1 LTDKEKFIVYM
12 SICELPNKKQEL
24 FLEALEDFSLQSVI
38 KSKIIETNLT
48 REEYHRFISNYD
60 IRTFETA
67 LSNME
72 KACIEILTVES
83 EKYPQKLFNL
93 PDRPL
98 VLYAK
103 GDLSLLNEKAIAVV
117 GTRSPSN
124 YGKVVTEK
132 FVGSLATAGF
142 VVVSGLCYG
151 VDEIAHKKTL
161 EVGGKT
167 IAVVGSGFNNIYPSI
182 NTNLSKEIAEKGLLL
197 SEYPPSFVAK
207 RYTFPRRNRI
217 VAGLSDGVLITE
229 AGKKSGTVHTKEYAL
244 EYGKDIF
251 AVPGGIFSDKSE
263 LTNELIKTAQAEC
276 TLSADEIIDFY
287 GMKRLAKKKTVEVSF
302 DEQTILS
309 ILSDGEKDVDFLAE
323 KSNIPINIL
332 NSCLTTLEIRGL
344 IRRLPAKT
352 YSLI

>member
-1 LTDKEKFIVYM
+1 MTDKEKFIVYM

-142 VVVSGLCYG
+142 VIVSGLCYG

-197 SEYPPSFVAK
+197 SEYPPSFVK
-207 RYTFPRRNRI
+207 NVILF
-217 VAGLSDGVLITE
+217 
-229 AGKKSGTVHTKEYAL
+229 
-244 EYGKDIF
+244 
-251 AVPGGIFSDKSE
+251 
-263 LTNELIKTAQAEC
+263 Q
-276 TLSADEIIDFY
+276 DEIVLL
-287 GMKRLAKKKTVEVSF
+287 LACQMVS
-302 DEQTILS
+302 LS
-309 ILSDGEKDVDFLAE
+309 LRQERRVVQFTPKNMPLNMAKIFLLCRVAY
-323 KSNIPINIL
+323 L
-332 NSCLTTLEIRGL
+332 VIRV
-344 IRRLPAKT
+344 
-352 YSLI
+352 S